1 MRPPRPAAAAP
12 AGLSP
17 GRRLRGPRPER
28 RGAHVAALRG
38 GARGWP
44 RSGGSAEGRPGS
56 AGPGDGARG
65 DQLPVET
72 PAVAP
77 EQRARGTDARGAS
90 GAPGPP
96 RHAGREQV
104 HRRRLRLARL
114 PGPPAS
120 GGPGRAATA
129 SASSRCPRLPGR
141 RPPTLLGT
149 GRPPR
154 PRATPAPPRPLAHLP
169 AFRDQGPPSSGP
181 GAAGGAPAVPAR
193 EPRPENGALPSP
205 RLPCGKMSRVERP
218 PRAALDPDGAAPFRA
233 SDPRGP
239 RQL

>member
-77 EQRARGTDARGAS
+77 EQRARAEPTLVGPRAPRAPRATRAGSRSTAAACGSRAFQGRRRRGGRGERPQPRPPPAARGS
-90 GAPGPP
+90 
-96 RHAGREQV
+96 
-104 HRRRLRLARL
+104 
-114 PGPPAS
+114 
-120 GGPGRAATA
+120 RAAA
-129 SASSRCPRLPGR
+129 
-141 RPPTLLGT
+141 PTLLGT

-154 PRATPAPPRPLAHLP
+154 PRRARSLTFQPFGTKDPLHPAPGRQVGRPRCPRENHGLKTGRSPARASPVGRCRGLNARLALPLILTGRHL
-169 AFRDQGPPSSGP
+169 SGP
-181 GAAGGAPAVPAR
+181 QTRGGPANFD
-193 EPRPENGALPSP
+193 RPY
-205 RLPCGKMSRVERP
+205 
-218 PRAALDPDGAAPFRA
+218 
-233 SDPRGP
+233 
-239 RQL
+239 